1 MLDGTL
7 LGFIVKYKFFDISLR
22 LQGAYH
28 FVVDNN
34 LNLEKAIIRETINS

>member
-1 MLDGTL
+1 VLDGTL

-28 FVVDNN
+28 LVVAFN
-34 LNLEKAIIRETINS
+34 LNLKKASFRETIT